1 MASILEHRT
10 ASVLLIDAN
19 KADRTFYAVGLK
31 RCSPDYL
38 ILEAGDGQTGR
49 QIYGCVRV
57 DCVVL
62 ELVFPDQSG
71 FGLLQHIDLVASRPN
86 VAVLVLTLVE
96 HPRVHALAK
105 QFGALAFLEKAHTS
119 PEDLDRAIQL
129 AMAIAGDAQRD
140 YRLPGPVEG
149 EIGPRHK
156 ALSGATGLSLS
167 GHQTVSSPLVSRTCT
182 MMSRDGGARR
192 IQ

>member
-1 MASILEHRT
+1 MASIFERRT

-19 KADRTFYAVGLK
+19 KTDRTFYADGLK

-62 ELVFPDQSG
+62 DLVLPDQSG
-71 FGLLQHIDLVASRPN
+71 FRLLQHFDLIASRPN

-96 HPRVHALAK
+96 HPRVHTLAK
-105 QFGALAFLEKAHTS
+105 QFGALACIEKARTS

-129 AMAIAGDAQRD
+129 GMAIVGDAQRD
-140 YRLPGPVEG
+140 YRLPGPVDG
-149 EIGPRHK
+149 GIRPRHLLK
-156 ALSGATGLSLS
+156 NYALNRHNGYCGKRNTHPSK
-167 GHQTVSSPLVSRTCT
+167 
-182 MMSRDGGARR
+182 
-192 IQ
+192 